1 MSNEINNKNMEVS
14 DQTEEKV
21 ETVEKVER
29 VENSVDIIFIL
40 DESGSMQIMGSEPQ
54 EAVNSFIDEQKKVM
68 DSSTSKF
75 SLWTFNTSVTKVID
89 DEDLCN
95 VSKFENFKPSSMT
108 ALYDAIGEA
117 ITTKKNKPNCEKVIC
132 VILTDGQENSSTKY
146 DQLTINSMIHEM
158 EVLHKWKFI
167 FLGAN
172 QDVYS
177 SGKGLGIARQN
188 CAEFI
193 CSPGGLLNLTRQTS
207 ATIGNYRAASAQDP
221 DVEFSLTA
229 DTQDITRTD
238 SIPPPPSF
246 PPPPLLQ
253 RTDTSSVGCGLRR
266 S

>member
-1 MSNEINNKNMEVS
+1 MSNELDETKNMEERA
-14 DQTEEKV
+14 TTV
-21 ETVEKVER
+21 ETVER
-29 VENSVDIIFIL
+29 VDKSVDIIFIL

-54 EAVNSFIDEQKKVM
+54 EAVNSFIEEQKKVM

-132 VILTDGQENSSTKY
+132 VILTDGHENSSTKY
-146 DQLTINSMIHEM
+146 DKLTINSMIHEM
-158 EVLHKWKFI
+158 EILHKWKFV

-177 SGKGLGIARQN
+177 SGK
-188 CAEFI
+188 
-193 CSPGGLLNLTRQTS
+193 S
-207 ATIGNYRAASAQDP
+207 
-221 DVEFSLTA
+221 
-229 DTQDITRTD
+229 
-238 SIPPPPSF
+238 
-246 PPPPLLQ
+246 
-253 RTDTSSVGCGLRR
+253 
-266 S
+266 

>member
-1 MSNEINNKNMEVS
+1 MSNELDQTNTKNME
-14 DQTEEKV
+14 
-21 ETVEKVER
+21 ETVENVD
-29 VENSVDIIFIL
+29 NSVDIIFIL
-40 DESGSMQIMGSEPQ
+40 DESGSMGIMGSEPQ

-75 SLWTFNTSVTKVID
+75 SLWTFNTEVTKVID

-117 ITTKKNKPNCEKVIC
+117 ITTKKNKPNCKKVIC

-146 DQLTINSMIHEM
+146 DKLTINSMIHEM
-158 EVLHKWKFI
+158 EILHKWKFV

-177 SGKGLGIARQN
+177 SGKGLGIAPQN
-188 CAEFI
+188 CAEFM
-193 CSPGGLLNLTRQTS
+193 CTKNGLLNLTRQTS
-207 ATIGNYRAASAQDP
+207 ATIGNYRSASAKDP
-221 DVEFSLTA
+221 DVEFSLTPA

-238 SIPPPPSF
+238 SIPPPPPDY

-253 RTDTSSVGCGLRR
+253 RTDTSSVGCGLKR

>member
-1 MSNEINNKNMEVS
+1 MSNELDQTNTKNME
-14 DQTEEKV
+14 
-21 ETVEKVER
+21 ETVENVD
-29 VENSVDIIFIL
+29 NSVDIIFIL
-40 DESGSMQIMGSEPQ
+40 DESGSMGIMGTEPL

-117 ITTKKNKPNCEKVIC
+117 ITTKKNKPNCKKVIC

-146 DQLTINSMIHEM
+146 DKLTINSMIHEM
-158 EVLHKWKFI
+158 EVLHKWKFV

-177 SGKGLGIARQN
+177 SGKGLGIAPQN
-188 CAEFI
+188 CAEFM
-193 CSPGGLLNLTRQTS
+193 CTKNGLLNLTRQTS
-207 ATIGNYRAASAQDP
+207 ATIGNYRSASAKDP
-221 DVEFSLTA
+221 DVEFSLTPA

-238 SIPPPPSF
+238 SIPPPPPDY

-253 RTDTSSVGCGLRR
+253 RTDTSSVGCGLKR

>member
-1 MSNEINNKNMEVS
+1 MSNELDQTNTKNME
-14 DQTEEKV
+14 
-21 ETVEKVER
+21 ETVENVD
-29 VENSVDIIFIL
+29 NSVDIIFIL
-40 DESGSMQIMGSEPQ
+40 DESGSMGIMGSEPQ

-75 SLWTFNTSVTKVID
+75 SLWTFNTEVTKVID

-146 DQLTINSMIHEM
+146 DKLTINSMIHEM
-158 EVLHKWKFI
+158 EVLHKWKFV

-177 SGKGLGIARQN
+177 SGKGLGIAPQN
-188 CAEFI
+188 CAEFM
-193 CSPGGLLNLTRQTS
+193 CTKNGLLNLTRQTS

-221 DVEFSLTA
+221 DAEFSLTPA

-238 SIPPPPSF
+238 SIPPPPPDY
-246 PPPPLLQ
+246 PPPPLLK
-253 RTDTSSVGCGLRR
+253 RTDTSSVRCELKR